1 MQTRQQLRQEKFS
14 MIEHWQQ
21 SGLTQK
27 QYCQQQDIAY
37 HSFHYWYKRYR
48 ISCDESKSG
57 DLPFM
62 LLTPS
67 DSITCHTELSLPDG
81 RRLIF
86 HQPVAAD
93 FLKIL
98 LS

>member
-1 MQTRQQLRQEKFS
+1 MQTRQRLREEKFL

-27 QYCQQQDIAY
+27 QYCEQQNIPY
-37 HSFHYWYKRYR
+37 PNFHYWYKRYR
-48 ISCDESKSG
+48 ISGNDYKPSDSS
-57 DLPFM
+57 FM

-67 DSITCHTELSLPDG
+67 SDIACHTELSLPDG
-81 RRLIF
+81 RRLVF
-86 HQPVAAD
+86 HQPVSAD